1 MGEWGR
7 RPSTDYLVERSLA
20 GGEKLNTGLEQSGTP
35 FVMFLM
41 HLSLI
46 PAAANSA
53 QVKDATAD
61 RGKHLL
67 KMDTEGR
74 TRMTHI
80 FWMTATQV
88 SGHVRW
94 KEGQTSA
101 QCK

>member
-7 RPSTDYLVERSLA
+7 RPSTDYVVERSLA

-35 FVMFLM
+35 FVIFLM
-41 HLSLI
+41 HLNLI

-61 RGKHLL
+61 RGKYLL
-67 KMDTEGR
+67 KMDTEG
-74 TRMTHI
+74 RMTHI

-88 SGHVRW
+88 RGHVRW
-94 KEGQTSA
+94 KERQTSA